1 MIQVIARPLLGLPSY
16 HVVTG
21 ELPEDE
27 PLLLRTAIRLGAELA
42 RRHYGSNGGY
52 VVLFN
57 AGAGRRKP
65 WPHAH
70 VVAVRSVAHKRLVL
84 GLLLLKRW
92 LPSRSVPLEPEP
104 SAVDSL
110 GSRACPDHAVPFL
123 DSRRSP

>member
-1 MIQVIARPLLGLPSY
+1 MIRIIALPRLGLPSY

-21 ELPEDE
+21 ERPEDE
-27 PLLLRTAIRLGAELA
+27 PALLRTAIRLGDELS
-42 RRHYGSNGGY
+42 RKHYGANGGY

-92 LPSRSVPLEPEP
+92 LPSRAVVALDR
-104 SAVDSL
+104 SAVD
-110 GSRACPDHAVPFL
+110 GVRARPDHTVAL
-123 DSRRSP
+123 LESRRSP